1 MRGGAGRALLMAS
14 RLEAYLHSVID
25 EPPRPGP
32 IADALRILL
41 GGLEGLYGAGLAA
54 YLLAERL
61 GLRRRGRLPVP
72 VVSIGNL
79 SVGGTGKTPMTQ
91 WLVERLQE
99 EGRRVAVLSRGH
111 GGSSQSVRLVSDD
124 AGNVLLSARDAGDEP
139 HLLAATLPGT
149 PILVGKDRRESGRA
163 ALRRFDLDVLVL
175 DDGFQFWQLARDLD
189 IVLLDARR
197 PFANGHALP
206 RGLLREPK
214 QNLRR
219 AEVVVATR
227 AGELDAA
234 ARAAL
239 IGEVA
244 RLAPYASVF
253 FADHR
258 AVGFVPAHDLSA
270 PFLPL
275 ERFQGRPVSA
285 ACAIARP
292 DSFRQTLERDAG
304 TQVLGITVWD
314 DHHPLTGEDA
324 ARVLAD
330 AARAGAEAVVVT
342 EKDAVKW
349 AAACTPDAG
358 LPVYALRVAM
368 AVEEEAGLLAA
379 VNEKIAPRPP
389 ILGEPDN

>member
-1 MRGGAGRALLMAS
+1 MPS

-25 EPPRPGP
+25 EPGRPGP
-32 IADALRILL
+32 AADVLRTLL
-41 GGLEGLYGAGLAA
+41 GGLERLYGAGLAA
-54 YLLAERL
+54 YLFAERL

-91 WLVERLQE
+91 WLVSHLQAE
-99 EGRRVAVLSRGH
+99 NRRVAVLSRGH
-111 GGSSQSVRLVSDD
+111 GGSSQSVRVVSDD
-124 AGNVLLSARDAGDEP
+124 AGNVLLSASDAGDEP

-149 PILVGKDRRESGRA
+149 PVLVGKDRRESGRV

-175 DDGFQFWQLARDLD
+175 DDGFQFWQLSRDLD

-219 AEVVVATR
+219 AGVVVATR
-227 AGELDAA
+227 AGGLDAA

-244 RLAPYASVF
+244 RLAPRASVF

-258 AVGFVPAHDLSA
+258 AIGFVPAHDLAA
-270 PFLPL
+270 PLVSL
-275 ERFQGRPVSA
+275 EQFRGRPVSA

-292 DSFRQTLERDAG
+292 DSFRLTLEQDAG
-304 TQVLGITVWD
+304 AQVLGFTVWD
-314 DHHPLTGEDA
+314 DHHPLTQADA
-324 ARVLAD
+324 AKVLAD

-349 AAACTPDAG
+349 AAACAPDAG

-368 AVEEEAGLLAA
+368 AVDDAAGLMAA
-379 VNEKIAPRPP
+379 VNIVF
-389 ILGEPDN
+389 

>member
-1 MRGGAGRALLMAS
+1 MAS
-14 RLEAYLHSVID
+14 RLESYLHSVID
-25 EPPRPGP
+25 EPGRPGLP
-32 IADALRILL
+32 ADALRAVL
-41 GGLEGLYGAGLAA
+41 GSLERLYGIGLAV
-54 YLLAERL
+54 YLFAERL

-91 WLVERLQE
+91 WLVSQLQA

-111 GGSSQSVRLVSDD
+111 GGSSQSVRVVSDD
-124 AGNVLLSARDAGDEP
+124 AGQVLLSASDAGDEP
-139 HLLAATLPGT
+139 LLLAVTLPGT
-149 PILVGKDRRESGRA
+149 PVLVGKDRRESGRE
-163 ALRRFDLDVLVL
+163 ALRQFDLDVLVL

-197 PFANGHALP
+197 PFANERALP

-219 AEVVVATR
+219 AGGVVATR
-227 AGELDAA
+227 AGDLDAA

-244 RLAPYASVF
+244 RLAPRAKVF

-270 PFLPL
+270 PLVSL
-275 ERFQGRPVSA
+275 EQFRGRPVSA

-292 DSFRQTLERDAG
+292 DSFRGTLEQDAG
-304 TQVLGITVWD
+304 AQVLGFTVWD
-314 DHHPLTGEDA
+314 DHHPLTRADA
-324 ARVLAD
+324 EAVLAE
-330 AARAGAEAVVVT
+330 AARAGAKAVIIT

-349 AAACTPDAG
+349 AAVCAPDAG

-368 AVEEEAGLLAA
+368 AVDNAAGLMAA
-379 VNEKIAPRPP
+379 VNKVF
-389 ILGEPDN
+389 

>member
-1 MRGGAGRALLMAS
+1 MAS

-25 EPPRPGP
+25 EPGRPGP
-32 IADALRILL
+32 AANALRTVL
-41 GGLEGLYGAGLAA
+41 GGLERLYGAGLAA
-54 YLLAERL
+54 YLFAERL

-91 WLVERLQE
+91 WLVGRLRA

-111 GGSSQSVRLVSDD
+111 GGSSQAVRFVSND
-124 AGNVLLSARDAGDEP
+124 AGEVLLSAQDAGDEP
-139 HLLAATLPGT
+139 HLLAETLPGC
-149 PILVGKDRRESGRA
+149 PVLVGKDRREAGRA
-163 ALRRFDLDVLVL
+163 ALRQFDLDVLVL
-175 DDGFQFWQLARDLD
+175 DDGFQFWQLGRDLD

-219 AEVVVATR
+219 ARVVVATR

-234 ARAAL
+234 ARAAFV
-239 IGEVA
+239 GEVA
-244 RLAPYASVF
+244 RLAPRASVF

-258 AVGFVPAHDLSA
+258 AVGFVPAHDLAA
-270 PFLPL
+270 PLIAL
-275 ERFQGRPVSA
+275 EPFRGRPVSA

-292 DSFRQTLERDAG
+292 DSFRRTLEQDAG
-304 TQVLGITVWD
+304 AQVLNLTVWD
-314 DHHPLTGEDA
+314 DHHPLTQGDA
-324 ARVLAD
+324 DAVLAD

-349 AAACTPDAG
+349 AAVCAPDAG

-368 AVEEEAGLLAA
+368 VVDDASRLMAA
-379 VNEKIAPRPP
+379 INKVF
-389 ILGEPDN
+389 

>member
-1 MRGGAGRALLMAS
+1 M
-14 RLEAYLHSVID
+14 ID
-25 EPPRPGP
+25 APGRPGLT
-32 IADALRILL
+32 ADALRAAL
-41 GGLEGLYGAGLAA
+41 GSLERLYSVGLAA
-54 YLLAERL
+54 YLFAERL

-91 WLVERLQE
+91 WLVSHLHA

-111 GGSSQSVRLVSDD
+111 GGASQAVRVVSDD
-124 AGNVLLSARDAGDEP
+124 AGAVLLSAQDAGDEP

-149 PILVGKDRRESGRA
+149 PVLVGKDRRESGRA
-163 ALRRFDLDVLVL
+163 ALRRFELDVLVL
-175 DDGFQFWQLARDLD
+175 DDGFQFWQLGRDLD

-219 AEVVVATR
+219 AGVVVATR
-227 AGELDAA
+227 AGGLDDA

-239 IGEVA
+239 SGEVA
-244 RLAPYASVF
+244 RLAPRASVF

-258 AVGFVPAHDLSA
+258 AAGFVPAHDLSA
-270 PFLPL
+270 PPVSWEQF
-275 ERFQGRPVSA
+275 RGRPVFA

-292 DSFRQTLERDAG
+292 DSFRRTLEQEAG
-304 TQVLGITVWD
+304 AQVLELTVWE
-314 DHHPLTGEDA
+314 DHHPLTREDA
-324 ARVLAD
+324 AKVLAE
-330 AARAGAEAVVVT
+330 AARAGAEAVIIT

-349 AAACTPDAG
+349 AAVCAPDAG

-368 AVEEEAGLLAA
+368 AVDDAAGLMAA
-379 VNEKIAPRPP
+379 VGKVF
-389 ILGEPDN
+389 

>member
-1 MRGGAGRALLMAS
+1 MAS
-14 RLEAYLHSVID
+14 GLGTYLHSVID
-25 EPPRPGP
+25 EPGRPGP
-32 IADALRILL
+32 AANALRTLL
-41 GGLEGLYGAGLAA
+41 GGLERLYGTGLNS
-54 YLLAERL
+54 YLFAERL

-91 WLVERLQE
+91 WLVSELRA

-111 GGSSQSVRLVSDD
+111 GGSSQSVRIVSDD
-124 AGNVLLSARDAGDEP
+124 AGNVLLPASDAGDEP
-139 HLLAATLPGT
+139 HLLAATLPGC
-149 PILVGKDRRESGRA
+149 PVLVGKDRRESGRA

-175 DDGFQFWQLARDLD
+175 DDGFQFWQLTRDLD

-206 RGLLREPK
+206 RGLLREPT

-219 AEVVVATR
+219 AGVVVATR
-227 AGELDAA
+227 AGDLDAA

-239 IGEVA
+239 SGEVA
-244 RLAPYASVF
+244 RLAPRASVF

-258 AVGFVPAHDLSA
+258 AAGFVPAHDLAASLIA
-270 PFLPL
+270 LKQFW
-275 ERFQGRPVSA
+275 GRPVSA

-292 DSFRQTLERDAG
+292 DSFQRTLEQDAG
-304 TQVLGITVWD
+304 AQVLGFTVWD
-314 DHHPLTGEDA
+314 DHHPLTRADTEA
-324 ARVLAD
+324 VLAD
-330 AARAGAEAVVVT
+330 AARSGAEAVVIT

-349 AAACTPDAG
+349 AAVCAPDAG

-368 AVEEEAGLLAA
+368 AVDDAAGLMAT
-379 VNEKIAPRPP
+379 VSKVF
-389 ILGEPDN
+389 